1 MQHKTSLKW
10 REGMSFETVINGH
23 TIVLDADEKVGGN
36 DAGPRPK
43 PLILSALSGCTAM
56 DVMSILNKMKVEL
69 SDLRIDVEA
78 NQTDEHPKYYDKV
91 NLVYTFVG
99 KNLPEDKL
107 KRAVELSQNNY
118 CGVSKMVRSFAEVTY
133 EIKIQEQ

>member
-1 MQHKTSLKW
+1 MQHKTTLNWK
-10 REGMSFETVINGH
+10 EGMSFESELNGH
-23 TIVLDADEKVGGN
+23 KIVLDADERVGGN

-43 PLILSALSGCTAM
+43 GLILSALAGCTGM
-56 DVMSILNKMKVEL
+56 DVISILNKMKVEL
-69 SDLRIDVEA
+69 TDFRIDVEA

-91 NLVYTFVG
+91 NLVYTFIG
-99 KNLPEDKL
+99 KNLPETKL

-118 CGVSKMVRSFAEVTY
+118 CGVSKMVRSFAEMDY